1 MTSKN
6 AQQRWQNCL
15 NTIQANVTEEQFA
28 TWFRPMVLLE
38 FSEKDQKVVLG
49 IPSIFFKEYVEGHFV
64 KVFSMALRENFGHT
78 IHLYYKTIRK
88 EQKQEEVFDRPIEAD
103 TKTAQLKQERT
114 QQEAFDSQL
123 NPQLR
128 FDNFIEGESN
138 KLCCSVGK
146 AIAEHPSQSTFNPL
160 FIYGPSGV
168 GKTHLVN
175 AIGTHLSE
183 LYPDKRVL
191 FVSAHTFQVQ
201 YTESIRQNKSNDF
214 IHFYQGIHTLIIDDI
229 QEFAGMK
236 GTLNAFF
243 HIFNHLKQNGRQIII
258 TSDRM
263 PSELQGIEDRLLT
276 RFNWGLT
283 AEMTKPDKGMRQA
296 ILIKKVTHDGLN
308 IPRNV
313 IDYVAENVSDS
324 VRELEGVVNSLIA
337 HAIVYN
343 RDIDLGLAE
352 RVLHH
357 AVRLDRKPITLD
369 EIMRHTC
376 AAMHVSADDIYSRS
390 RKANI
395 ALARQVVMYFAQKL
409 TNLSISRIGNMVGNR
424 NHATVIHSIS
434 TVKDKVSVDKKFAE
448 SLSNIEEALRQH
460 RPVETE

>member
-1 MTSKN
+1 M
-6 AQQRWQNCL
+6 
-15 NTIQANVTEEQFA
+15 
-28 TWFRPMVLLE
+28 
-38 FSEKDQKVVLG
+38 
-49 IPSIFFKEYVEGHFV
+49 
-64 KVFSMALRENFGHT
+64 
-78 IHLYYKTIRK
+78 
-88 EQKQEEVFDRPIEAD
+88 
-103 TKTAQLKQERT
+103 
-114 QQEAFDSQL
+114 
-123 NPQLR
+123 
-128 FDNFIEGESN
+128 
-138 KLCCSVGK
+138 
-146 AIAEHPSQSTFNPL
+146 
-160 FIYGPSGV
+160 
-168 GKTHLVN
+168 
-175 AIGTHLSE
+175 
-183 LYPDKRVL
+183 
-191 FVSAHTFQVQ
+191 
-201 YTESIRQNKSNDF
+201 
-214 IHFYQGIHTLIIDDI
+214 
-229 QEFAGMK
+229 
-236 GTLNAFF
+236 
-243 HIFNHLKQNGRQIII
+243 
-258 TSDRM
+258 
-263 PSELQGIEDRLLT
+263 
-276 RFNWGLT
+276 
-283 AEMTKPDKGMRQA
+283 
-296 ILIKKVTHDGLN
+296 
-308 IPRNV
+308 
-313 IDYVAENVSDS
+313 AENVSDS